1 LKQVRNDP
9 RFAPRRTNPWSILR
23 AAATFLRRTRLPL
36 AATRYLLRPRR
47 AVRTVN
53 RLIRELD
60 GLALVSPYNH
70 LAAAERGLR
79 GLPGILVTILP
90 VMLSGL
96 GVFLLARR
104 LLEGRAT
111 EDELQVA
118 LRGLPHNPTTEMDL
132 VLWEMATRVH
142 KDESSRAALAEIDAS
157 ELSRQYLASKL
168 PPLLQ
173 SELSDFLTRYG
184 HRGIAEI
191 DIGVP
196 RWSEDPAHILGT
208 LANYLRLDRAD
219 VAPHAQFAGAARE
232 AEDMVSLLQTRAS
245 GLRGVLVGCCCGALG
260 RWPAIEKCPSSWLCW
275 DLAMRDATCCRLG
288 PASPDKAASNKPK
301 TCSS

>member
-1 LKQVRNDP
+1 MGIQAFRLVASRIATLLGYPPADPYRGPAPLVEAGDRLFIDVTGAMRSRFGRAFLDRFMGVAEARTSAIFKQLGNDP

-23 AAATFLRRTRLPL
+23 AATFLRRTRLPL

-53 RLIRELD
+53 RLICELD

-111 EDELQVA
+111 EDEPQVV

-132 VLWEMATRVH
+132 VLWEMATRVR

-168 PPLLQ
+168 LPLLQ
-173 SELSDFLTRYG
+173 AELSDFLTRYAIVG
-184 HRGIAEI
+184 LR
-191 DIGVP
+191 
-196 RWSEDPAHILGT
+196 RST
-208 LANYLRLDRAD
+208 LACRD
-219 VAPHAQFAGAARE
+219 
-232 AEDMVSLLQTRAS
+232 
-245 GLRGVLVGCCCGALG
+245 GLRTQPIFWAP
-260 RWPAIEKCPSSWLCW
+260 WPTTSGWIAP
-275 DLAMRDATCCRLG
+275 M
-288 PASPDKAASNKPK
+288 
-301 TCSS
+301 